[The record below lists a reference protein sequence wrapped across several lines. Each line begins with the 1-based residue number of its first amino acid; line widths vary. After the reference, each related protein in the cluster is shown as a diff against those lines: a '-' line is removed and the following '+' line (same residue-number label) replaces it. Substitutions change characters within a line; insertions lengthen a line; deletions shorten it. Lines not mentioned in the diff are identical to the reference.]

1 MTGIIAALA
10 HTPLWV
16 WPLFAVML
24 WLGARNVSTRERA
37 LAPMFA
43 LPAIVLAIGLFEIAT
58 SSADLTLA
66 IPAFAV
72 SLALGVAIG
81 WNLVPGDVV
90 RRREQGRVLVPGS
103 AAPLLI
109 VIALLVLRYA
119 MGYTY
124 GRWPELRSDPALTL
138 EFGATGALLAG
149 ILWGRALRLVQIY
162 RRPSAIDRQERN

>member
-1 MTGIIAALA
+1 MTGIVAAVA

-24 WLGARNVSTRERA
+24 WLGVRNASTRERA

-43 LPAIVLAIGLFEIAT
+43 LPAIVLAIGLFNIAT
-58 SSADLTLA
+58 SSGDLTLA
-66 IPAFAV
+66 IPAFVV
-72 SLALGVAIG
+72 SLAIGVAIG
-81 WNLVPGDVV
+81 WNLVPSDVV
-90 RRREQGRVLVPGS
+90 PLREQGRVVVPGS

-109 VIALLVLRYA
+109 VIAVLILRYA
-119 MGYTY
+119 IGYTY

-162 RRPSAIDRQERN
+162 RRPSPIDRQGRS